1 MDVLI
6 VKLAALGDVLRTT
19 SVARRLRACR
29 PGVRIVWLTSR
40 AAGPLLERN
49 PDVAEILALEDKPD
63 LPRTF
68 DLVLSLE
75 EDAVAARLAMQA
87 CRGEFIGV
95 YPDTGLSGACG
106 AGCDEGRLR
115 YTPSSALYYD
125 MSALRRD
132 PDGSLKAADR
142 LKAANR
148 LGYAQLWCKVLGL
161 PAPSRPSDLR
171 PVLVLSDAER
181 KAAARGL
188 CLTGARAKITRAIGF
203 NPGAGKRW
211 TAKQLSPEPAAA
223 VADAL
228 AGLGRPVVLLGGPEE
243 AERNRSILAL
253 SRRPL
258 VDAGTKRGLRDFAA
272 LLSWFAALVTTD
284 SLAFHLGQ
292 ALGIPTVVLV
302 GPTSASELELFTRG
316 THVTPKACACFYKPD
331 CVTPPSCLDRL
342 GPERIAKTVGR
353 ILA

>member
-29 PGVRIVWLTSR
+29 PEVRIVWVTSR
-40 AAGPLLERN
+40 AAAPLLQRN
-49 PDVAEILALEDKPD
+49 ADLAEVLALEDTPK
-63 LPRTF
+63 LPRKF

-75 EDAVAARLAMQA
+75 EDAACARLATKA
-87 CRGEFIGV
+87 CRGELIGV
-95 YPDTGLSGACG
+95 YE
-106 AGCDEGRLR
+106 EGGLR
-115 YTPSSALYYD
+115 YTPSSGLYYD
-125 MSALRRD
+125 MSALHRD
-132 PDGSLKAADR
+132 PDGGLKTADR

-161 PAPSRPSDLR
+161 PAPGRPSDLR

-188 CLTGARAKITRAIGF
+188 CLTGARAKLTRAIGF

-211 TAKQLSPEPAAA
+211 EAKQLSPEPAAR

-228 AGLGRPVVLLGGPEE
+228 AGLARPVVLLGGPEE
-243 AERNRSILAL
+243 AERNRRILAL
-253 SRRPL
+253 ARRPL
-258 VDAGTKRGLRDFAA
+258 VDAGTARGLREFAA

-292 ALGIPTVVLV
+292 ALGVPTVVLV
-302 GPTSASELELFTRG
+302 GPTSASELELFARG
-316 THVTPKACACFYKPD
+316 THVRPKSCACFYKPV

-342 GPERIAKTVGR
+342 SPARIAKTVER
-353 ILA
+353 LLA